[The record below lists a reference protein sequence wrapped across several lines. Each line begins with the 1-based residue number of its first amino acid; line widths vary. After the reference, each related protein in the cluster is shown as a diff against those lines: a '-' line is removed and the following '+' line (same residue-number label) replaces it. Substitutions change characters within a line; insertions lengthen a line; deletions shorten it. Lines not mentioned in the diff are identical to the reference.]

1 MSFKESDEVDLQS
14 LRDSIK
20 INELPMSG
28 ESLDMRIDKNK
39 GLPFLEPRFDVNSF
53 FRSQSAVKKLEMS

>member
-39 GLPFLEPRFDVNSF
+39 GLLPLESRFDVNSF
-53 FRSQSAVKKLEMS
+53 SKPKCGGEIRK